1 MFGSLSIGRLPVVNT
16 LSEILSW
23 GLFSLD
29 NAGPDFWKILNSG
42 KYQIMC
48 INDGFNIQDEE
59 QVMTDFIKAMDQ
71 LLPDRSSFEI

>member
-1 MFGSLSIGRLPVVNT
+1 
-16 LSEILSW
+16 
-23 GLFSLD
+23 